1 MQIWDTAGEERF
13 RSVAP
18 MYYKNASAIIL
29 VYDSTNRTSFKA
41 LESWVQEIDDNATED
56 LLIVSITASKC
67 D

>member
-1 MQIWDTAGEERF
+1 
-13 RSVAP
+13 

>member
-13 RSVAP
+13 RIVAP